1 MTKIYGVAEVAA
13 KLGAKPGTVSA
24 WVRRGK
30 TPEPD
35 ARLSMGPVWLA
46 TTIEPWIKATE
57 R

>member
-30 TPEPD
+30 MPEPD

-46 TTIEPWIKATE
+46 TTIEPWMKATE